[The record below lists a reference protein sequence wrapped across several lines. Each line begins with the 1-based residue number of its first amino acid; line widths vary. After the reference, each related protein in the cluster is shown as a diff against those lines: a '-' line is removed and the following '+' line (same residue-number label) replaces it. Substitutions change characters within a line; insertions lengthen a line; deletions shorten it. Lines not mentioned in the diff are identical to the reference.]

1 MDVVYNATI
10 AALYREHEETAAM
23 KIAEPKTTP
32 PHCSADTSAAADP
45 AIVSAAAATAHATS
59 APAASAPAGKNEVG
73 FTLQTLIVMAV
84 FVLAAV
90 GVGIGLLAVNSAT
103 SDDFEEA
110 GQTGVEARCAPNEI
124 WDPELE
130 SRGIGGPDSQGG
142 VKSKQVGCEPYCGT
156 WEYLSTGA
164 NENGEYEPAESPAAA
179 RQSSIGGPDGNG
191 GVFSQNIGCFAPCYW
206 EFTWTGNAIQR
217 PKAANVKENRS
228 SLIYY
233 DDNRFPAVQQVRL
246 GVNNRRATADP
257 STDATVYAAGQSQ
270 WATFRRLTDLGN
282 NENHA
287 GNRFQPLFDNKPYIQ
302 TTSRSS
308 SGNTA
313 AGGSPLTPAL
323 KARYPTVFIP
333 NWQSI
338 GTDPGGTARNGTN
351 WEDENWEVRADPYE
365 KECTIVNITLDDQV
379 VCSSEWDNCGTPR
392 S

>member
-1 MDVVYNATI
+1 MN
-10 AALYREHEETAAM
+10 
-23 KIAEPKTTP
+23 IAEPKTP
-32 PHCSADTSAAADP
+32 PRCSSDANAEAAP
-45 AIVSAAAATAHATS
+45 G
-59 APAASAPAGKNEVG
+59 GKTELG

-90 GVGIGLLAVNSAT
+90 GVGIGLLAVTSAS

-124 WDPELE
+124 WNPELE

-142 VKSKQVGCEPYCGT
+142 IKSKQVGCEPYCGT

-191 GVFSQNIGCFAPCYW
+191 GVYSQNTGCFAPCYW
-206 EFTWTGNAIQR
+206 QVTWTGNAKQR
-217 PKAANVKENRS
+217 PRVADVKSSGS

-233 DDNRFPAVQQVRL
+233 DDNRFPAVRQVRL
-246 GVNNRRATADP
+246 GVNNRRSTADP

-270 WATFRRLTDLGN
+270 WKFFRRRTDLN
-282 NENHA
+282 INENHA
-287 GNRFQPLFDNKPYIQ
+287 GVGNPLPDNKPYIQ
-302 TTSRSS
+302 TTSLSS
-308 SGNTA
+308 SGNTV

-333 NWQSI
+333 NWDSM
-338 GTDPGGTARNGTN
+338 GTDPGGTDPKLRNDTT
-351 WEDENWEVRADPYE
+351 WEDENWEVRADPYN
-365 KECTIVNITLDDQV
+365 KVCTIVNTTLDDQV
-379 VCSSEWDNCGTPR
+379 VCSSEEDSCAP
-392 S
+392 

>member
-1 MDVVYNATI
+1 
-10 AALYREHEETAAM
+10 M

-32 PHCSADTSAAADP
+32 PRCSDDTSAAADP

-59 APAASAPAGKNEVG
+59 APAASARAGKTEVG

-124 WDPELE
+124 WNPELE

-142 VKSKQVGCEPYCGT
+142 IKSKQVGCEPYCGT
-156 WEYLSTGA
+156 WEFLSTGA

-206 EFTWTGNAIQR
+206 SYTNGPGRPNASGFI
-217 PKAANVKENRS
+217 NS
-228 SLIYY
+228 GTSLQYL
-233 DDNRFPAVQQVRL
+233 DDNRAPAIRQIRL
-246 GVNNRRATADP
+246 GVNYRRASQDR
-257 STDATVYAAGQSQ
+257 STDLYPGTSGPH
-270 WATFRRLTDLGN
+270 RRHSDLQPSDFSR
-282 NENHA
+282 
-287 GNRFQPLFDNKPYIQ
+287 NRDGKPFIIAYNSNGSGIQPGE
-302 TTSRSS
+302 T
-308 SGNTA
+308 
-313 AGGSPLTPAL
+313 PLTPAL
-323 KARYPTVFIP
+323 LQWVPAVFEP
-333 NWQSI
+333 NLLSRNADP
-338 GTDPGGTARNGTN
+338 GATDPTQRNGN
-351 WEDENWEVRADPYE
+351 NFWEDENWEYRADPYE
-365 KECTIVNITLDDQV
+365 KECTVVNIHPNPGDNPV
-379 VCSSEWDNCGTPR
+379 KCSSEWSNCTTP